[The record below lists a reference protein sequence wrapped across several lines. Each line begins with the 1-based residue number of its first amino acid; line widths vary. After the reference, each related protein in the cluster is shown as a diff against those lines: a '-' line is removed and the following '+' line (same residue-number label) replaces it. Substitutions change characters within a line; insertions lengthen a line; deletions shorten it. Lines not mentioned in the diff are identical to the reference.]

1 MMAALP
7 ALPEI
12 DLPGP
17 LRRAI
22 RDATSL
28 FETIDAA
35 EQHSLVDDIAAPL
48 TGDQRWQELRAAI
61 GSLARERGYV
71 VLRGLD
77 ADDGRSL
84 LIMGS
89 LMGRAFETYERKRV
103 VKRFRMSPWTKELS
117 HTLAEGHFHTDGN
130 VAAQPPLATGMQCE
144 REDPGGDSYAELR
157 VAHLPDLLRRLEAD
171 GPTGAAAVSFL
182 SREEVPMAHERSPV
196 QWSGRLVSDGAIRYH
211 PESLRVA
218 NRRLGREADRL
229 ETMIATI
236 HRAALAASIPFHTR
250 PGDVLLVSNRRA
262 LHYRGACSVRFRRFP
277 TDYETRS
284 LLVLHRV
291 GPDV

>member
-12 DLPGP
+12 ELPGP

-22 RDATSL
+22 CDATSL

-35 EQHSLVDDIAAPL
+35 EQHSLADDIAAPL
-48 TGDQRWQELRAAI
+48 TGNQNWQVLRAALT
-61 GSLARERGYV
+61 SLVRERGYV

-84 LIMGS
+84 LVVSS
-89 LMGRAFETYERKRV
+89 LMGRAFGAYGGRRV

-117 HTLAEGHFHTDGN
+117 HTLAEGNFHTDGN
-130 VAAQPPLATGMQCE
+130 VSEAPPVATAMQCE
-144 REDPGGDSYAELR
+144 REDPGGDEYAELR
-157 VAHLPDLLRRLEAD
+157 VAHLPDLLRHLEAG
-171 GPTGAAAVSFL
+171 GPLGAAAVTFL
-182 SREEVPMAHERSPV
+182 CQEDVPMAHGRSTA
-196 QWSGRLVSDGAIRYH
+196 QWSGRLVSDGVIRYH

-218 NRRLGREADRL
+218 NARLGGPPDRL
-229 ETMIATI
+229 ERMIATI
-236 HRAALAASIPFHTR
+236 HQAALAVSTPFHTR
-250 PGDVLLVSNRRA
+250 PGDVVMVSNRRA

-277 TDYETRS
+277 LEYETRS